1 MSKGKITRLEARKYL
16 AELVYPDEMRGS
28 SEDKERVTKR
38 IRNRVNR
45 AIDKGEIDSDSNMA
59 DVSFCKWV
67 ISEYKI
73 DRQPWMTE
81 IRTRV
86 SATFLMPISYSPKLP
101 DDPTELENNYTDMF
115 FEIESLKGKI
125 AELEKENA
133 EQKEMLKNRRKR
145 AADAG
150 KQGGRGREK

>member
-28 SEDKERVTKR
+28 SKDKEKVNNR
-38 IRNRVNR
+38 IRNRVER
-45 AIDKGEIDSDSNMA
+45 AKKKGEISDSDMA

-86 SATFLMPISYSPKLP
+86 SASCVMPISYSPKLP
-101 DDPTELENNYTDMF
+101 DDPIEVENNYIDMF

-133 EQKEMLKNRRKR
+133 EQKEMLKNRRKW